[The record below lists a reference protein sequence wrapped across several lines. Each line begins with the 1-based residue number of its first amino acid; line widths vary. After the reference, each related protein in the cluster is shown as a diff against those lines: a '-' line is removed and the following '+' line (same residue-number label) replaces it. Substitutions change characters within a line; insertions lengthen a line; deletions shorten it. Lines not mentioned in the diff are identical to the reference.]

1 MRKSLNLLQSL
12 FMINGSNNIITLNS
26 VYKSIG
32 FPTDDEREEIIKS
45 ISDKSLTKTYQILN
59 KLETENNLSN
69 QDIIREISLHYGKT
83 YLQNIKEIKKQKGKN
98 IILTQK
104 EQNKLLN
111 LFDELSKIEINIS
124 NNTNSNIQLL
134 AISSVINNYNK

>member
-1 MRKSLNLLQSL
+1 MISLH
-12 FMINGSNNIITLNS
+12 S

-32 FPTDDEREEIIKS
+32 FPTDEEREEIINS
-45 ISDKSLTKTYQILN
+45 ISTKSLTSTYQILN

-69 QDIIREISLHYGKT
+69 QDIIREITTYYGKT
-83 YLQNIKEIKKQKGKN
+83 YLQNMKDIRKQKGKN

-111 LFDELSKIEINIS
+111 LFDELSKIEVNIS